1 MKRSPIMHA
10 SLLALLGLTLS
21 ACSGG
26 SGGSPTANRPPL
38 PTGVEV
44 RHPAAPSGASVYL
57 NLLTDAGESV
67 YQKAVTAG
75 STKTEVDPAAWKARS
90 ALAQP
95 IETLLPTGATGV
107 TVSKTGVP
115 VLFLRWVMWQDR
127 DGNGQRGDAETM
139 DLMSHDRAVYAAEAV
154 TADFTTVTPKMV
166 QRWQFAPGWSRAEHY
181 VYLPTGE
188 DTYRRSLE
196 SSGVQRY
203 ELHVTT
209 PVTSQ

>member
-1 MKRSPIMHA
+1 MKHLT
-10 SLLALLGLTLS
+10 LLTLLGLTLT

-26 SGGSPTANRPPL
+26 GTGGPTGGRPPL
-38 PTGVEV
+38 PTDVEV

-75 STKTEVDPAAWKARS
+75 STRTEVDPTAWKARS
-90 ALAQP
+90 TLAQP
-95 IETLLPTGATGV
+95 IEALLPSGATNV
-107 TVSKTGVP
+107 SVSKTGVP
-115 VLFLRWVMWQDR
+115 VLFLHWVMWQDR
-127 DGNGQRGDAETM
+127 DGNGQRSEAETL

-154 TADFTTVTPKMV
+154 SASFTTAAPNMM
-166 QRWQFAPGWSRAEHY
+166 QRWRFAPGWSRAEHY
-181 VYLPTGE
+181 VYLPKGDT
-188 DTYRRSLE
+188 TYRRSLE
-196 SSGVQRY
+196 TAGLQRY